1 MKIIDEYRQNLVEEL
16 IEHSANIDL
25 LVVQSRQV
33 SVELKNSV
41 DQALEELRTKL
52 RDTTAKLHELEGFAS
67 NSCENIGGGG

>member
-25 LVVQSRQV
+25 LVVQSRQM

-41 DQALEELRTKL
+41 DQALEELRAKL
-52 RDTTAKLHELEGFAS
+52 RDTTAKLHELEGFVS
-67 NSCENIGGGG
+67 NSWENIGGGG